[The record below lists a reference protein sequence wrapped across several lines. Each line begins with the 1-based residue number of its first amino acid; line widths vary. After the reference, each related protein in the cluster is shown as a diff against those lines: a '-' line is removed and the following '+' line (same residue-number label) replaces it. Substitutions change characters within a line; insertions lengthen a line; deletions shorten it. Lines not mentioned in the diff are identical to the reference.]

1 MTRIQHSRPRQSG
14 WSFYA
19 LVMIVIV
26 SAASGCAS
34 QSPSTHKIIQQS
46 GRNTVGLE
54 PDPEATTNSHP
65 ASLTPTEV
73 GMLLRGVR
81 SWERR
86 NLVHR
91 LYAGQ
96 PDHRRTF
103 RDEEI
108 AILASPLS
116 KALAQAAPSERV
128 YFHLSHP
135 TDQGDE
141 ETTTGWV
148 SVRGPIL
155 YLSLSEAHDKHGP
168 EPDIGKYDRQMPNV
182 PEQSAAFDVTFEP
195 EEYLVKVRSGG
206 RLFAPDQRE
215 ELQVRYRDAL
225 AALPVYPGLESRQE
239 SNPAQPS
246 SEKERTGQHE
256 ERVR

>member
-1 MTRIQHSRPRQSG
+1 M
-14 WSFYA
+14 
-19 LVMIVIV
+19 
-26 SAASGCAS
+26 SGCANP
-34 QSPSTHKIIQQS
+34 SPSIHKIIQQS
-46 GRNTVGLE
+46 GRNTVWIE
-54 PDPEATTNSHP
+54 PDPDAVNNTHP
-65 ASLTPTEV
+65 VTLTPTEI

-108 AILASPLS
+108 AILAPPLS

-148 SVRGPIL
+148 SVRGSIL

-168 EPDIGKYDRQMPNV
+168 EPDISKYDRQMPNI
-182 PEQSAAFDVTFEP
+182 PEVSTGFDATFEP
-195 EEYLVKVRSGG
+195 EEYLVKVKSAG
-206 RLFAPDQRE
+206 RMFAPDQRE
-215 ELQVRYRDAL
+215 ELQIRYQDAL
-225 AALPVYPGLESRQE
+225 AALPTYPGLERSRQPE
-239 SNPAQPS
+239 PLP
-246 SEKERTGQHE
+246 
-256 ERVR
+256 